1 MKRSK
6 RLTIPRAATRL
17 LLTTLLLTMTA
28 QTAWADNVTLS
39 VDNDYN
45 NTDVGYY
52 YAKMPNSP
60 NVKSTLTLNEEG
72 VTACNGAFKLYD
84 SGGWVR
90 GRFSDPLFH

>member
-1 MKRSK
+1 M
-6 RLTIPRAATRL
+6 